1 MPSATDSPRTRATEI
16 AAADLQDEIVQ
27 TLANVDDH
35 GQKAVLLL
43 MMRGFNQIRDEIKS
57 MRADIPGLREAVLN
71 GHATVH
77 HEDHEWI
84 AEMRVVEAK
93 RAEACNWC
101 ARKMAEDLE
110 NAASKRKIR
119 DGVIEKALWAAL
131 IFLAGAVLGAV
142 KTSLL

>member
-57 MRADIPGLREAVLN
+57 MRAE
-71 GHATVH
+71 TVH
-77 HEDHEWI
+77 NEDHEWI